1 MRDLL
6 SSPTRALVA
15 GIGLA
20 LLALLLW
27 MTMERVDATGFSS
40 FLLRAVHVLSAMIWV
55 GLVWFVNL
63 IQHRALAEGDA
74 AERAAI
80 VKLIVPRVAQS
91 FRHASHLTVLTGA
104 LLLATTGYVLTGPVF
119 AAEVHLPASRELML
133 WLGVLGGLAMWV
145 IVHLAIWTHL
155 KVVLGIDPGDADAK
169 SAARAAAGFWAR
181 VNLML
186 AIPVTLLM
194 VAAAHLY

>member
-6 SSPTRALVA
+6 SSPTRALLA

-20 LLALLLW
+20 GAALVLW
-27 MTMERVDATGFSS
+27 TTMERVDAVGFTS
-40 FLLRAVHVLSAMIWV
+40 FLLRAVHVLAAMIWI

-74 AERAAI
+74 DERAAI
-80 VKLIVPRVAQS
+80 VRLIVPRVTHA

-104 LLLATTGYVLTGPVF
+104 LLLATTGYVLSGPVF

-133 WLGVLGGLAMWV
+133 WLGVLGGLAMWL
-145 IVHLAIWTHL
+145 IVHLAIWKQL
-155 KVVLGIDPGDADAK
+155 KVVLGIDPGDAEAK
-169 SAARAAAGFWAR
+169 AAARATAGFWAR

-194 VAAAHLY
+194 VAATHLY

>member
-1 MRDLL
+1 MRELL
-6 SSPTRALVA
+6 SSPTRALLA

-20 LLALLLW
+20 GAALVLW
-27 MTMERVDATGFSS
+27 TTMERVDAVGFTS
-40 FLLRAVHVLSAMIWV
+40 FLLRAGHVLAAMIWI

-74 AERAAI
+74 DERAAI
-80 VKLIVPRVAQS
+80 VRLIVPRVTHA

-104 LLLATTGYVLTGPVF
+104 LLLATTGYVLSGPVF

-133 WLGVLGGLAMWV
+133 WLGVLGGLAMWL
-145 IVHLAIWTHL
+145 IVHLAIWKQL
-155 KVVLGIDPGDADAK
+155 KVVLGIDPGDAEAK
-169 SAARAAAGFWAR
+169 AAARATAGFWAR

>member
-1 MRDLL
+1 MRELL
-6 SSPTRALVA
+6 SSPTRALLA

-20 LLALLLW
+20 GAALVLW
-27 MTMERVDATGFSS
+27 TTMERVDAVGFTS
-40 FLLRAVHVLSAMIWV
+40 FLLRAVHVLAAMIWI

-74 AERAAI
+74 DERAAI
-80 VKLIVPRVAQS
+80 VRLIVPRVTHA

-104 LLLATTGYVLTGPVF
+104 LLLATTGYVLSGPVF

-133 WLGVLGGLAMWV
+133 WLGVLGGLAMWL
-145 IVHLAIWTHL
+145 IVHLAIWKQL
-155 KVVLGIDPGDADAK
+155 KVVLGIDPGDAEAK
-169 SAARAAAGFWAR
+169 AAARATAGFWAR

-194 VAAAHLY
+194 VAATHLY